1 MGGAYTLTD
10 GYNSQP
16 DIGETLGDVRQF
28 WDSAPL
34 WTGESK
40 FTPGTKAF
48 FEEHRATVHEDCFG
62 GEIDEQIF
70 PDIAKDSKILDLG
83 CGIGFW
89 LVEFSQRGF
98 SSLYGADLSPNSL
111 EIARQ
116 RCQSYGLDVNLS
128 EQNAESIG
136 FETASFDHV
145 NCQGVVHHTP
155 DPRAAIE
162 EIGRILKPGGTAS
175 VSVYYKNIVIRNWN
189 AFRWPSNLLSRIGAG
204 LKGRGREAI
213 YANDDVN
220 DIIRQYDGAA
230 NPIGIA
236 FDKSEFKELIGPQ
249 FEIDTIFYH
258 FFPARSLPLVKHSRA
273 VHRVL
278 DRRLPFM
285 IYGNIRKR

>member
-1 MGGAYTLTD
+1 MSGAYTLTD
-10 GYNSQP
+10 GNNSQS
-16 DIGETLGDVRQF
+16 DTSETLADVRQF

-34 WTGESK
+34 WTGESN
-40 FTPGTKAF
+40 FAPGTKAF
-48 FEEHRATVHEDCFG
+48 FEEHRATVREDCFG
-62 GEIDEQIF
+62 GEVDEQIF

-98 SSLYGADLSPNSL
+98 SNLYGADLSPNSL

-116 RCQSYGLDVNLS
+116 RCKSYDLNVNLS
-128 EQNAESIG
+128 EQNAESIS
-136 FETASFDHV
+136 FESASFDHV

-155 DPRAAIE
+155 DPHAAIN

-175 VSVYYKNIVIRNWN
+175 ISVYYKNFIIRNWN
-189 AFRWPSNLLSRIGAG
+189 TFRQPSNLLSRIGAG

-213 YANDDVN
+213 YANNDVK
-220 DIIRQYDGAA
+220 DIVRQYDGAA

-236 FDKSEFKELIGPQ
+236 FDKNEFKELIGPQ
-249 FEIDTIFYH
+249 FEIDKIFYH
-258 FFPARSLPLVKHSRA
+258 FFPARSLPIIKHCRA

-278 DRRLPFM
+278 DRQLPFM
-285 IYGNIRKR
+285 IYANIRKR